1 MKDHDQ
7 KLSEYDLL
15 VPCATLP
22 VPCHTPDTPS
32 PSLMLAT
39 VSGEDMQDRADRW
52 VIIQHCPVSATDSPC
67 YLAYLSPPS
76 PLASCYSAYFRTL
89 LTPWV
94 KFLWEVYRH
103 VLDILKNN
111 NKVEKLYQDMA
122 QLGEYSWA
130 D

>member
-67 YLAYLSPPS
+67 YLAY
-76 PLASCYSAYFRTL
+76 FRTL

>member
-39 VSGEDMQDRADRW
+39 VSGEDMQDRADR
-52 VIIQHCPVSATDSPC
+52 
-67 YLAYLSPPS
+67 
-76 PLASCYSAYFRTL
+76 
-89 LTPWV
+89 
-94 KFLWEVYRH
+94 
-103 VLDILKNN
+103 
-111 NKVEKLYQDMA
+111 
-122 QLGEYSWA
+122 
-130 D
+130 